1 MSWRVGHRVAAVVLA
16 GLLVAPAANAQD
28 GAMWRDQY
36 GRSMEFE
43 FLGGGGGRPAAVATS
58 ANEMARLFDRIC
70 LKSSGALDPVA
81 AAAEAEGFQI
91 KLTGAPVG
99 KNQPESTMLLASKPG
114 AVVSQTTRLLEFGFT
129 QCNLTF
135 YTPLRPTEDEV
146 LAAAIAAIG
155 REPDNAATKIKPN
168 GKPNNRYQPEWRFT
182 DATGKQYVAQFNV
195 MKSNAYMPG
204 DRVLFGL
211 REVLEKKS

>member
-1 MSWRVGHRVAAVVLA
+1 MTHRRAHLALA
-16 GLLVAPAANAQD
+16 GLLAAGAVSPAAKAQD

-36 GRSMEFE
+36 GRAMEFE
-43 FLGGGGGRPAAVATS
+43 FLGGGGGRPAAVATP

-70 LKSSGALDPVA
+70 LKTSGAVDPVA

-91 KLTGAPVG
+91 KITGAPVG
-99 KNQPESTMLLASKPG
+99 KNQPESAMLLARKPG
-114 AVVSQTTRLLEFGFT
+114 AVVSQTSRLLEFGFT

-135 YTPLRPTEDEV
+135 YTPVLPTEDEA
-146 LAAAIAAIG
+146 LSAAIAAIG
-155 REPDNAATKIKPN
+155 REPDNVATKIKSN
-168 GKPNNRYQPEWRFT
+168 GKPNNRHLPEWRFT
-182 DATGKQYVAQFNV
+182 DANGKQYVAQFNV